1 MFAQPANIVGPNM
14 SFREKLSCGT
24 RQDHKINIAL
34 TIMTKTVTTRSIE
47 ETKTVGEHY
56 FVKPKLIA
64 GPEALLYQSPLDV

>member
-1 MFAQPANIVGPNM
+1 MFAQPANIVGPKM
-14 SFREKLSCGT
+14 SFREKLSRGT

-47 ETKTVGEHY
+47 ETKTAGEHY